1 MRNIILLYSLFPLC
15 LFAGTDY
22 WQIQH
27 NASEELHQHQAL
39 TVTMDVPQLKEVL
52 LQAPLAQLKK
62 STLIHIDF
70 PTPVLPSTTM
80 WEPWLKLLTIARSI
94 STC

>member
-15 LFAGTDY
+15 LVAGTDY

-27 NASEELHQHQAL
+27 NVSEELHQHQAL
-39 TVTMDVPQLKEVL
+39 TVTMDVPQLKEIL

-70 PTPVLPSTTM
+70 PTPVGDF
-80 WEPWLKLLTIARSI
+80 IAFEM
-94 STC
+94 